1 MIKDI
6 TIIRGELN
14 GFVEVEM
21 PYDFPKDCHIKYITM
36 KDNEESFSTGG
47 KFCSFCNDLLILQNN
62 GPSWSVPICIRN
74 KCGDIIYQSKFF
86 IPENTNE
93 LIIQGGGGKKKNN
106 KELEDTIDYQQ
117 SIIEK
122 LIERVKEVEI
132 QKNELL
138 EKVTSYEELLQEGR
152 YKLKELTI
160 EIKEKTN
167 KLNHYEELI
176 PKLYNSR

>member
-6 TIIRGELN
+6 SIIREELN
-14 GFVEVEM
+14 GYAEVDM
-21 PYDFPKDCHIKYITM
+21 PYDFPVGCHIKYITM
-36 KDNEESFSTGG
+36 KDNEESFSKGG
-47 KFCSFCNDLLILQNN
+47 KFCSFCNDLLILENN
-62 GPSWSVPICIRN
+62 GPTWSVPIYIRN

-86 IPENTNE
+86 IPENTNK
-93 LIIQGGGGKKKNN
+93 LIQEGGGKKKNN

-152 YKLKELTI
+152 YKLKELAI
-160 EIKEKTN
+160 EVKEKTN

>member
-1 MIKDI
+1 M
-6 TIIRGELN
+6 
-14 GFVEVEM
+14 
-21 PYDFPKDCHIKYITM
+21 
-36 KDNEESFSTGG
+36 
-47 KFCSFCNDLLILQNN
+47 
-62 GPSWSVPICIRN
+62 
-74 KCGDIIYQSKFF
+74 
-86 IPENTNE
+86 
-93 LIIQGGGGKKKNN
+93 
-106 KELEDTIDYQQ
+106 
-117 SIIEK
+117 
-122 LIERVKEVEI
+122 IERVKEVEI

>member
-6 TIIRGELN
+6 SIIRKELN
-14 GFVEVEM
+14 GFAEVEM

-47 KFCSFCNDLLILQNN
+47 KFCSFCNDLLILENN
-62 GPSWSVPICIRN
+62 GPTWSVPIYIRN
-74 KCGDIIYQSKFF
+74 KYGDIIYQSKFF

-93 LIIQGGGGKKKNN
+93 IIMTGGGKKKDT
-106 KELEDTIDYQQ
+106 KELEDTIEYQQ
-117 SIIEK
+117 TIIEK
-122 LIERVKEVEI
+122 LIERVKEVEV

-138 EKVTSYEELLQEGR
+138 EKSSSYEELLHQRR
-152 YKLKELTI
+152 YKLKELAI
-160 EIKEKTN
+160 ELREKTN
-167 KLNHYEELI
+167 KLDHYEELI

>member
-1 MIKDI
+1 MIKDLS
-6 TIIRGELN
+6 IIRKELEN
-14 GFVEVEM
+14 HVEVQL
-21 PYDFPKDCHIKYITM
+21 PYEFHKNCHIKYITM

-74 KCGDIIYQSKFF
+74 KCGDIIYQTKFF

-93 LIIQGGGGKKKNN
+93 LIIQEGGGSKKDN

-117 SIIEK
+117 SIIKK

-138 EKVTSYEELLQEGR
+138 EKVISYEELLQEGR
-152 YKLKELTI
+152 YKLKELAI
-160 EIKEKTN
+160 ELKEKTN
-167 KLNHYEELI
+167 KLDHYEELI

>member
-6 TIIRGELN
+6 SIIRKELI
-14 GFVEVEM
+14 GYSEVNM

-36 KDNEESFSTGG
+36 INDEESFSSGG
-47 KFCSFCNDLLILQNN
+47 KFCNICNDHIILQNK
-62 GPSWSVPICIRN
+62 GPSWRVPICIRN

-93 LIIQGGGGKKKNN
+93 LIQEGGGKKKNN

-122 LIERVKEVEI
+122 LIMPKIDAKKEQLDLLDSNFFRKYRKYMI
-132 QKNELL
+132 YLFQK
-138 EKVTSYEELLQEGR
+138 K
-152 YKLKELTI
+152 
-160 EIKEKTN
+160 
-167 KLNHYEELI
+167 
-176 PKLYNSR
+176 